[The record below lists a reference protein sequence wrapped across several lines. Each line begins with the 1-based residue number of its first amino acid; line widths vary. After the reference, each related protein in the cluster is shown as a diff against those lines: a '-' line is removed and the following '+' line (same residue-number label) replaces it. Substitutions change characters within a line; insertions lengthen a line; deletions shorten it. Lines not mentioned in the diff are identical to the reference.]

1 MKFPT
6 TVSLLT
12 CVDMRDKQTLPG
24 AKLQMNGQVCQ
35 HRFTKDREQHRFTVT
50 SDLEAG
56 DHQVELQFIDSDERQ
71 GGIEII
77 SMYVQ
82 GTPIGMDIYQC
93 EYTQWKTRTTER
105 SHLYMGRPGVWK
117 INIKA
122 PRGGIGFA

>member
-12 CVDMRDKQTLPG
+12 RVDMRDKGVLPS
-24 AKLQMNGQVCQ
+24 AKLRMGGEVCE
-35 HRFTKDREQHRFTVT
+35 HRFTKDREQHRFTVK
-50 SDLEAG
+50 SDLQAG
-56 DHQVELQFIDSDERQ
+56 DHQVELQFIDSDENQ

-82 GTPIGMDIYQC
+82 GTPIGMDIYRC
-93 EYTQWKTRTTER
+93 EYTQWKTGTTDR
-105 SHLYMGRPGVWK
+105 SHLYMGRPGVWR

-122 PRGGIGFA
+122 PRGGVGFA

>member
-12 CVDMRDKQTLPG
+12 RVDLRDKQTLPG
-24 AKLQMNGQVCQ
+24 AKLQMDGQVCE

-56 DHQVELQFIDSDERQ
+56 DHQVELQFIDSGETQ

-93 EYTQWKTRTTER
+93 EYTQWKTKTTER
-105 SHLYMGRPGVWK
+105 SHLYMGRPGVWR